1 MKKHPWI
8 TAAFGAALAL
18 LLAAV
23 LIYSRQIIQ
32 QQAMDDAVKSLQ
44 QVMERTDR
52 HLHQIEAA
60 ADSLI
65 PKIEQHIDQPDMMF
79 AYSRELLKQ
88 HPALKGC
95 SISFDPY
102 FYKEKGQYFSAYS
115 YKKGNRIVTEQEGN
129 DNYQYFYMDWYV
141 IPRMLYHSY
150 WIEPFAEKSTSGIVV
165 NDIMTSYCQPIQG
178 GPDKTVGIL
187 SADVPLSWLADQI
200 ENYQPMPKS
209 YCMLLGRGGSYIV
222 HPDSTRLLYE
232 TIFTSTIE
240 HPDTALTSLGRAMTD
255 GETGYKS
262 LRLDGV
268 DSHVFYMPFR
278 QTGWSIALVCP
289 NEVILSNYRL
299 LLYFLLPLI
308 LLSIMLMFMPL
319 WRLLFR
325 RRHFAA
331 VLLPLLVLTA
341 TSCHN
346 NQPNKQEA
354 SDQPSPEEKASDK
367 IREQLDAYE
376 GNRWFQVLDSLEQA
390 GKIATCQADYL
401 RASKY
406 DEMEQFRS
414 ALIFYN
420 KAIEGDK
427 LLHIDNA
434 QYYDAV
440 MGLST
445 IYLNN
450 DNNVELALG
459 TATKGHETASK
470 DSTLIGQDHTNQ
482 FIMEIG
488 MCQMRLGRNDEA
500 VQTFENARQGAEQLA
515 QRYPQSPRCQE
526 SCILLAANIIN
537 YYMNIGWFDRV
548 EPWLNM
554 MELALER
561 YAATNAP
568 TQKYSNYLATLT
580 GDKAIMWAMTGHPEE
595 AEAAYQKFL
604 STDYAKSF
612 RGVYDQAFYLEM
624 TEQWEKLLSIALR
637 IDSAEIKEGVT
648 PTIDYLITS
657 PSTLFKAMLKTGR
670 KEEALQKADQIINLL
685 DTVKAIQ
692 HRSDAEELAVIYET
706 EQKEQEIAAQRASLN
721 SQRMQA
727 IVVVVLLLLIFLG
740 VLFEFYRKL
749 RRAHTLLEIS
759 YNNLVIAN
767 ERAEESSKMKTN
779 FIRQISHE
787 IRTPLNILS
796 GFTQIITMPDMKLDE
811 ATRTDINHKIVENT
825 DRITGLV
832 NKMLELSDASSQ
844 AVIDRTDNVLA
855 VQIAAQA
862 TDASEVA
869 NAKHLKFDLQVGDAE
884 GAVTITTNEQAATRA
899 LTMLLDNARKFTR
912 PAEAK
917 NEKQTEQQ
925 QVTLTLKKTDSTIEF
940 IVEDTGVGVP
950 LSEAEHVF
958 DEFVQLDEYYEG
970 TGIGLT
976 VARSLARRL
985 GGDVVLDTTYTSGAR
1000 FVMTLPLA

>member
-88 HPALKGC
+88 HPDLKGC

-165 NDIMTSYCQPIQG
+165 NDIMTSYCQPIQS

-390 GKIATCQADYL
+390 GKIATCQADFM
-401 RASKY
+401 RGEKY
-406 DEMEQFRS
+406 EEMEQPRS
-414 ALIFYN
+414 ALIFYS
-420 KAIEGDK
+420 KAIEGNK
-427 LLHIDNA
+427 LLQISKGNF
-434 QYYDAV
+434 YDSY
-440 MGLST
+440 MGVCT
-445 IYLNN
+445 GYLNN
-450 DNNVELALG
+450 NNVELALK
-459 TATKGHETASK
+459 TATEGYEIASK
-470 DSTLIGQDHTNQ
+470 DSSIVGRDMSNNLQ
-482 FIMEIG
+482 MEIG
-488 MCQMRLGRNDEA
+488 MCQLRLGYSKEA
-500 VQTFENARQGAEQLA
+500 AETFEEVRQGALQLA
-515 QRYPQSPRCQE
+515 QSYPQSPNCQA
-526 SCILLAANIIN
+526 SCILISSNIIN
-537 YYMNIGWFDRV
+537 YYMNQKKFDLI
-548 EPWLNM
+548 EPWLDM
-554 MELALER
+554 METALER

-568 TQKYSNYLATLT
+568 TETYSDHLATLNC
-580 GDKAIMWAMTGHPEE
+580 DKAIMWSMTGHHEE
-595 AEAAYQKFL
+595 AEAAYQSFL
-604 STDYAKSF
+604 SSNYAHKL
-612 RGVYDQAFYLEM
+612 RGVYDQAFYLET

-637 IDSAEIKEGVT
+637 IDSAEIAAEVP
-648 PTIDYLITS
+648 PTLDYLIAS
-657 PSTLFKAMLKTGR
+657 PSTLFKAMVKTGR
-670 KEEALQKADQIINLL
+670 KEEALQKAEHIVQML
-685 DTVKAIQ
+685 DSVKAYQ

-1000 FVMTLPLA
+1000 FIMTLPLA

>member
-88 HPALKGC
+88 HPDLKGC

-165 NDIMTSYCQPIQG
+165 NDIMTSYCQPIQS

-390 GKIATCQADYL
+390 GKIATCQADFM
-401 RASKY
+401 RGEKY
-406 DEMEQFRS
+406 EEMEQPRS
-414 ALIFYN
+414 ALIFYS
-420 KAIEGDK
+420 KAIEGNK
-427 LLHIDNA
+427 LLQISKDNF
-434 QYYDAV
+434 YDAY
-440 MGLST
+440 MGVC
-445 IYLNN
+445 IGYLNN
-450 DNNVELALG
+450 NNVELALK
-459 TATKGHETASK
+459 TATEGYEIASK
-470 DSTLIGQDHTNQ
+470 DSSIVGRDMSNNLQL
-482 FIMEIG
+482 EIG
-488 MCQMRLGRNDEA
+488 MCQLRLGYNKEA
-500 VQTFENARQGAEQLA
+500 AETFEEVRQGALQLA
-515 QRYPQSPRCQE
+515 QSYPQSPDCQE
-526 SCILLAANIIN
+526 SCILISSNIIN
-537 YYMNIGWFDRV
+537 YYMNQKKFDLV
-548 EPWLNM
+548 EPWLDM
-554 MELALER
+554 METALER

-568 TQKYSNYLATLT
+568 TETYSDHLATLNC
-580 GDKAIMWAMTGHPEE
+580 DKAIMWSMIGHHEE
-595 AEAAYQKFL
+595 AEAAYQSFL
-604 STDYAKSF
+604 SSNYAHKL
-612 RGVYDQAFYLEM
+612 RGIYDQAFYLET

-637 IDSAEIKEGVT
+637 IDSAEIAAEVP
-648 PTIDYLITS
+648 PTLDYLIAS
-657 PSTLFKAMLKTGR
+657 PSTLFKAMVKTGR
-670 KEEALQKADQIINLL
+670 KEEALQKAEHIVQML
-685 DTVKAIQ
+685 DSVKAYQ

-844 AVIDRTDNVLA
+844 AVIDRTDKVLA

-884 GAVTITTNEQAATRA
+884 GAVTITTNEQTATRA

-925 QVTLTLKKTDSTIEF
+925 QVTLTLKKTESTIEF

-1000 FVMTLPLA
+1000 FIMTLPLA

>member
-88 HPALKGC
+88 HPDLKGC

-390 GKIATCQADYL
+390 GKIATCQADFM
-401 RASKY
+401 RGEKY
-406 DEMEQFRS
+406 EEMEQPRS
-414 ALIFYN
+414 ALIFYS
-420 KAIEGDK
+420 KAIEGNK
-427 LLHIDNA
+427 LLQISKGNF
-434 QYYDAV
+434 YDAY
-440 MGLST
+440 MGVCT
-445 IYLNN
+445 GYLNN
-450 DNNVELALG
+450 NNVELALK
-459 TATKGHETASK
+459 TATEGYEIASK
-470 DSTLIGQDHTNQ
+470 DSSIVGRDMSNNLQ
-482 FIMEIG
+482 MEIG
-488 MCQMRLGRNDEA
+488 MCQLRLGYSKEA
-500 VQTFENARQGAEQLA
+500 AETFEEVRQGALQLA
-515 QRYPQSPRCQE
+515 QSYPQSPSCQE
-526 SCILLAANIIN
+526 SCILISSNIIN
-537 YYMNIGWFDRV
+537 YYMNQKKFDLI
-548 EPWLNM
+548 EPWLDM
-554 MELALER
+554 METALER

-568 TQKYSNYLATLT
+568 TETYSDYLATLNC
-580 GDKAIMWAMTGHPEE
+580 DKAIMWSMTGHHEE
-595 AEAAYQKFL
+595 AEAAYQSFL
-604 STDYAKSF
+604 SSNYAHKL
-612 RGVYDQAFYLEM
+612 RGVYDQAFYLET

-637 IDSAEIKEGVT
+637 IDSAEIAAEVP
-648 PTIDYLITS
+648 PTLDYLIAS
-657 PSTLFKAMLKTGR
+657 PSTLFKAMVKTGR
-670 KEEALQKADQIINLL
+670 KEEALQKAEHIVQML
-685 DTVKAIQ
+685 DSVKAYQ

-950 LSEAEHVF
+950 LSEAEHIF

>member
-88 HPALKGC
+88 HPDLKGC

-165 NDIMTSYCQPIQG
+165 NDIMTSYCQPIQS

-390 GKIATCQADYL
+390 GKIATCQADFM
-401 RASKY
+401 RGEKY
-406 DEMEQFRS
+406 EEMEQPRS
-414 ALIFYN
+414 ALIFYS
-420 KAIEGDK
+420 KAIEGNK
-427 LLHIDNA
+427 LLQISKDNF
-434 QYYDAV
+434 YDAY
-440 MGLST
+440 MGVCT
-445 IYLNN
+445 GYLNN
-450 DNNVELALG
+450 NNVELALK
-459 TATKGHETASK
+459 TATEGYEIASK
-470 DSTLIGQDHTNQ
+470 DSSIVGRDMSNNLQ
-482 FIMEIG
+482 MEIG
-488 MCQMRLGRNDEA
+488 MCQLRLGYSKEA
-500 VQTFENARQGAEQLA
+500 AETFEEVRQGALQLA
-515 QRYPQSPRCQE
+515 QSYPQSPDCQA
-526 SCILLAANIIN
+526 SCILISSNIIN
-537 YYMNIGWFDRV
+537 YYMNQKKFDLI
-548 EPWLNM
+548 EPWLDM
-554 MELALER
+554 METALER

-568 TQKYSNYLATLT
+568 TETYSDYLATLNC
-580 GDKAIMWAMTGHPEE
+580 DKAIMWSMTGHHEE
-595 AEAAYQKFL
+595 AEAAYQSFL
-604 STDYAKSF
+604 SSNYAHKL
-612 RGVYDQAFYLEM
+612 RGVYDQAFYLET

-637 IDSAEIKEGVT
+637 IDSAEIAAEVP
-648 PTIDYLITS
+648 PTLDYLIAS
-657 PSTLFKAMLKTGR
+657 PSTLFKAMVKTGR
-670 KEEALQKADQIINLL
+670 KEEALQKAEHIVQML
-685 DTVKAIQ
+685 DSVKAYQ

-811 ATRTDINHKIVENT
+811 ATRTDINQKIVENT

-869 NAKHLKFDLQVGDAE
+869 NAEHLKFDLQVGDAE

>member
-88 HPALKGC
+88 HPDLKGC

-102 FYKEKGQYFSAYS
+102 FYKEKGLYFSAYS

-165 NDIMTSYCQPIQG
+165 NDIMTSYCQPIQS

-390 GKIATCQADYL
+390 GKIATCQADFM
-401 RASKY
+401 RGEKY
-406 DEMEQFRS
+406 EEMEQPRS
-414 ALIFYN
+414 ALIFYS
-420 KAIEGDK
+420 KAIEGNK
-427 LLHIDNA
+427 LLQISKDNF
-434 QYYDAV
+434 YDAY
-440 MGLST
+440 MGVCT
-445 IYLNN
+445 GYLNN
-450 DNNVELALG
+450 NNVELALK
-459 TATKGHETASK
+459 TATEGYEIASK
-470 DSTLIGQDHTNQ
+470 DSSIVGRDMSNNLQ
-482 FIMEIG
+482 MEIG
-488 MCQMRLGRNDEA
+488 MCQLRLGYSKEA
-500 VQTFENARQGAEQLA
+500 AETFEEVRQGALQLA
-515 QRYPQSPRCQE
+515 QSYPQSPNCQE
-526 SCILLAANIIN
+526 SCILISSNIIN
-537 YYMNIGWFDRV
+537 YYMNQKKFDLI
-548 EPWLNM
+548 EPWLDM
-554 MELALER
+554 METALER

-568 TQKYSNYLATLT
+568 TETYSDYLATLNC
-580 GDKAIMWAMTGHPEE
+580 DKAIMWSMTGHHEE
-595 AEAAYQKFL
+595 AEAAYQSFL
-604 STDYAKSF
+604 SSNYAKKL
-612 RGVYDQAFYLEM
+612 RGVYDQAFYLET

-637 IDSAEIKEGVT
+637 IDSAEIAAEVP
-648 PTIDYLITS
+648 PTLDYLIAS
-657 PSTLFKAMLKTGR
+657 PSTLFKAMVKTGR
-670 KEEALQKADQIINLL
+670 KEEALQKAEHIVQML
-685 DTVKAIQ
+685 DSVKAYQ

-796 GFTQIITMPDMKLDE
+796 GFTQIITMPDMKFDE

-925 QVTLTLKKTDSTIEF
+925 QVTLTLKKTESTIEF

-1000 FVMTLPLA
+1000 FIMTLPLA

>member
-65 PKIEQHIDQPDMMF
+65 PKIEQHINQPDMMF

-88 HPALKGC
+88 HPDLKGC

-165 NDIMTSYCQPIQG
+165 NDIMTSYCQPIQS

-390 GKIATCQADYL
+390 GKIATCQADFM
-401 RASKY
+401 RGEKY
-406 DEMEQFRS
+406 EEMEQPRS
-414 ALIFYN
+414 ALIFYS
-420 KAIEGDK
+420 KAIEGNK
-427 LLHIDNA
+427 LLQISKGNF
-434 QYYDAV
+434 YDAY
-440 MGLST
+440 MGVCT
-445 IYLNN
+445 GYLNN
-450 DNNVELALG
+450 NNVELALK
-459 TATKGHETASK
+459 TATEGYEIASK
-470 DSTLIGQDHTNQ
+470 DSSIVGRDMSNNLQ
-482 FIMEIG
+482 MEIG
-488 MCQMRLGRNDEA
+488 MCQLRLGYSKEA
-500 VQTFENARQGAEQLA
+500 AETFEEVRQGALQLA
-515 QRYPQSPRCQE
+515 QSYPQSPNCQA
-526 SCILLAANIIN
+526 SCILISSNIIN
-537 YYMNIGWFDRV
+537 YYMNQKKFDLI
-548 EPWLNM
+548 EPWLDM
-554 MELALER
+554 METALER

-568 TQKYSNYLATLT
+568 TETYSDYLATLNC
-580 GDKAIMWAMTGHPEE
+580 DKAIMWSMTGHHEE
-595 AEAAYQKFL
+595 AEAAYQSFL
-604 STDYAKSF
+604 SSNYAHKL
-612 RGVYDQAFYLEM
+612 RGVYDQAFYLET

-637 IDSAEIKEGVT
+637 IDSAEIAAEVP
-648 PTIDYLITS
+648 PTLDYLIAS
-657 PSTLFKAMLKTGR
+657 PSTLFKAMVKTGR
-670 KEEALQKADQIINLL
+670 KEEALQKAEHIVQML
-685 DTVKAIQ
+685 DSVKAYQ

-925 QVTLTLKKTDSTIEF
+925 QVTLTLKKTESTIEF

-1000 FVMTLPLA
+1000 FIMTLPLA

>member
-88 HPALKGC
+88 HPDLKGC

-129 DNYQYFYMDWYV
+129 DSYQYFYMDWYV

-165 NDIMTSYCQPIQG
+165 NDIMTSYCQPIQS

-390 GKIATCQADYL
+390 GKIATCQADFM
-401 RASKY
+401 RGEKY
-406 DEMEQFRS
+406 EEMEQPRS
-414 ALIFYN
+414 ALIFYS
-420 KAIEGDK
+420 KAIEGNK
-427 LLHIDNA
+427 LLQISKGNF
-434 QYYDAV
+434 YDAY
-440 MGLST
+440 MGVCT
-445 IYLNN
+445 GYLNN
-450 DNNVELALG
+450 NNVELALK
-459 TATKGHETASK
+459 TATEGYEIASK
-470 DSTLIGQDHTNQ
+470 DSSIVGRDMSNNLQ
-482 FIMEIG
+482 MEIG
-488 MCQMRLGRNDEA
+488 MCQLRLGYSKEA
-500 VQTFENARQGAEQLA
+500 AETFEEVRQGALQLA
-515 QRYPQSPRCQE
+515 QSYPQSPDCQA
-526 SCILLAANIIN
+526 SCILISSNIIN
-537 YYMNIGWFDRV
+537 YYMNQKKFDLI
-548 EPWLNM
+548 EPWLDM
-554 MELALER
+554 METALER

-568 TQKYSNYLATLT
+568 TETYSDYLATLNC
-580 GDKAIMWAMTGHPEE
+580 DKAIMWSMTGHHEE
-595 AEAAYQKFL
+595 AEAAYQSFL
-604 STDYAKSF
+604 SSNYAKKL
-612 RGVYDQAFYLEM
+612 RGVYDQAFYLET

-637 IDSAEIKEGVT
+637 IDSAEIAAEVP
-648 PTIDYLITS
+648 PTLDYLIAS
-657 PSTLFKAMLKTGR
+657 PSTLFKAMVKTGR
-670 KEEALQKADQIINLL
+670 KEEALQKAEHIVQML
-685 DTVKAIQ
+685 DSVKAYQ

-925 QVTLTLKKTDSTIEF
+925 QVTLTLKKTESTIEF

-1000 FVMTLPLA
+1000 FIMTLPLA

>member
-88 HPALKGC
+88 HPDLKGC

-278 QTGWSIALVCP
+278 QTGWSIALVCS

-390 GKIATCQADYL
+390 GKIATCQADFM
-401 RASKY
+401 RGEKY
-406 DEMEQFRS
+406 EEMEQPRS
-414 ALIFYN
+414 ALIFYS
-420 KAIEGDK
+420 KAIEGNK
-427 LLHIDNA
+427 LLQISKDNF
-434 QYYDAV
+434 YDAY
-440 MGLST
+440 MGVCT
-445 IYLNN
+445 GYLNN
-450 DNNVELALG
+450 NNVELALK
-459 TATKGHETASK
+459 TATEGYEIASK
-470 DSTLIGQDHTNQ
+470 DSSIVGRDMSNNLQ
-482 FIMEIG
+482 MEIG
-488 MCQMRLGRNDEA
+488 MCQLRLGYSKEA
-500 VQTFENARQGAEQLA
+500 AETFEEVRQGALQLA
-515 QRYPQSPRCQE
+515 QSYPQSPNCQA
-526 SCILLAANIIN
+526 SCILISSNIIN
-537 YYMNIGWFDRV
+537 YYMNQKKFDLI
-548 EPWLNM
+548 EPWLDM
-554 MELALER
+554 METALER

-568 TQKYSNYLATLT
+568 TETYSDYLATLNC
-580 GDKAIMWAMTGHPEE
+580 DKAIMWSMTGHHEE
-595 AEAAYQKFL
+595 AEAAYQSFL
-604 STDYAKSF
+604 SSNYAHKL
-612 RGVYDQAFYLEM
+612 RGVYDQAFYLET

-637 IDSAEIKEGVT
+637 IDSAEIAAEVP
-648 PTIDYLITS
+648 PTLDYLIAS
-657 PSTLFKAMLKTGR
+657 PSTLFKAMVKTGR
-670 KEEALQKADQIINLL
+670 KEEALQKAEHIVQML
-685 DTVKAIQ
+685 DSVKAYQ

-950 LSEAEHVF
+950 INEAEHIF

>member
-88 HPALKGC
+88 HPDLKGC

-165 NDIMTSYCQPIQG
+165 NDIMTSYCQPIQS

-390 GKIATCQADYL
+390 GKIATCQADFM
-401 RASKY
+401 RGEKY
-406 DEMEQFRS
+406 EEMEQPRS
-414 ALIFYN
+414 ALIFYS
-420 KAIEGDK
+420 KAIEGNK
-427 LLHIDNA
+427 LLQISKGNF
-434 QYYDAV
+434 YDAY
-440 MGLST
+440 MGVCT
-445 IYLNN
+445 GYLNN
-450 DNNVELALG
+450 NNVELALK
-459 TATKGHETASK
+459 TATEGYEIASK
-470 DSTLIGQDHTNQ
+470 DSSIVGRDMSNNLQ
-482 FIMEIG
+482 MEIG
-488 MCQMRLGRNDEA
+488 MCQLRLGYSKEA
-500 VQTFENARQGAEQLA
+500 AETFEEVRQGALQLA
-515 QRYPQSPRCQE
+515 QSYPQSPNCQA
-526 SCILLAANIIN
+526 SCILISSNIIN
-537 YYMNIGWFDRV
+537 YYMNQKKFDLI
-548 EPWLNM
+548 EPWLDM
-554 MELALER
+554 METALER

-568 TQKYSNYLATLT
+568 TETYSDYLATLNC
-580 GDKAIMWAMTGHPEE
+580 DKAIMWSMTGHHEE
-595 AEAAYQKFL
+595 AEAAYQSFL
-604 STDYAKSF
+604 SSNYAHKL
-612 RGVYDQAFYLEM
+612 RGVYDQAFYLET

-637 IDSAEIKEGVT
+637 IDSAEIAAEVP
-648 PTIDYLITS
+648 PTLDYLIAS
-657 PSTLFKAMLKTGR
+657 PSTLFKAMVKTGR
-670 KEEALQKADQIINLL
+670 KEEALQKAEHIVQML
-685 DTVKAIQ
+685 DSVKAYQ

-925 QVTLTLKKTDSTIEF
+925 QVTLTLKKTESTIEF

-1000 FVMTLPLA
+1000 FIMTLPLA

>member
-88 HPALKGC
+88 HPDLKGC

-165 NDIMTSYCQPIQG
+165 NDIMTSYCQPIQS

-390 GKIATCQADYL
+390 GKIATCQADFM
-401 RASKY
+401 RGEKY
-406 DEMEQFRS
+406 EEMEQPRS
-414 ALIFYN
+414 ALIFYS
-420 KAIEGDK
+420 KAIEGNK
-427 LLHIDNA
+427 LLQISKGNF
-434 QYYDAV
+434 YDAY
-440 MGLST
+440 MGVCT
-445 IYLNN
+445 GYLNN
-450 DNNVELALG
+450 NNVELALK
-459 TATKGHETASK
+459 TATEGYEIASK
-470 DSTLIGQDHTNQ
+470 DSSIVGRDMSNNLQ
-482 FIMEIG
+482 MEIG
-488 MCQMRLGRNDEA
+488 MCQLRLGYSKEA
-500 VQTFENARQGAEQLA
+500 AETFEEVRQGALQLA
-515 QRYPQSPRCQE
+515 QSYPQSPNCQA
-526 SCILLAANIIN
+526 SCILISSNIIN
-537 YYMNIGWFDRV
+537 YYMNQKKFDLV
-548 EPWLNM
+548 EPWLDM
-554 MELALER
+554 METALER

-568 TQKYSNYLATLT
+568 TETYSDYLATLNC
-580 GDKAIMWAMTGHPEE
+580 DKAIMWSMTGHHEE
-595 AEAAYQKFL
+595 AEAAYQSFL
-604 STDYAKSF
+604 SSNYAKKL
-612 RGVYDQAFYLEM
+612 RGVYDQAFYLET

-637 IDSAEIKEGVT
+637 IDSAEIAAEVP
-648 PTIDYLITS
+648 PTLDYLIAS
-657 PSTLFKAMLKTGR
+657 PSTLFKAMVKTGR
-670 KEEALQKADQIINLL
+670 KEEALQKAEHIVQML
-685 DTVKAIQ
+685 DSVKAYQ

-925 QVTLTLKKTDSTIEF
+925 QVTLTLKKTESTIEF
-940 IVEDTGVGVP
+940 IVEDTGIGVP
-950 LSEAEHVF
+950 INEAEHIF

>member
-88 HPALKGC
+88 HPDLKGC

-165 NDIMTSYCQPIQG
+165 NDIMTSYCQPIQS

-390 GKIATCQADYL
+390 GKIATCQADFM
-401 RASKY
+401 RGEKY
-406 DEMEQFRS
+406 EEMEQPRS
-414 ALIFYN
+414 ALIFYS
-420 KAIEGDK
+420 KAIEGNK
-427 LLHIDNA
+427 LLQISKDNF
-434 QYYDAV
+434 YDAY
-440 MGLST
+440 MGVCT
-445 IYLNN
+445 GYLNN
-450 DNNVELALG
+450 NNVELALK
-459 TATKGHETASK
+459 TATEGYEIASK
-470 DSTLIGQDHTNQ
+470 DSSIVGRDMSNNLQ
-482 FIMEIG
+482 MEIG
-488 MCQMRLGRNDEA
+488 MCQLRLGYSKEA
-500 VQTFENARQGAEQLA
+500 AETFEEVRQGALQLA
-515 QRYPQSPRCQE
+515 QSYPQSPNCQD
-526 SCILLAANIIN
+526 SCILISSNIIN
-537 YYMNIGWFDRV
+537 YYMNQKKFDLI
-548 EPWLNM
+548 EPWLDM
-554 MELALER
+554 METALER

-568 TQKYSNYLATLT
+568 TETYSDYLATLNC
-580 GDKAIMWAMTGHPEE
+580 DKAIMWSMTGHHEE
-595 AEAAYQKFL
+595 AEAAYQSFL
-604 STDYAKSF
+604 SSNYAHKL
-612 RGVYDQAFYLEM
+612 RGVYDQAFYLET

-637 IDSAEIKEGVT
+637 IDSAEIAAEVP
-648 PTIDYLITS
+648 PTLDYLIAS
-657 PSTLFKAMLKTGR
+657 PSTLFKAMVKTGR
-670 KEEALQKADQIINLL
+670 KEEALQKAEHIVQML
-685 DTVKAIQ
+685 DSVKAYQ

-811 ATRTDINHKIVENT
+811 ATRTDINQKIVENT

-869 NAKHLKFDLQVGDAE
+869 NAEHLKFDLQVGDAE

-940 IVEDTGVGVP
+940 IVEDTGIGVP
-950 LSEAEHVF
+950 INEAEHVF

>member
-88 HPALKGC
+88 HPDLKGC

-165 NDIMTSYCQPIQG
+165 NDIMTSYCQPIQS

-390 GKIATCQADYL
+390 GKIATCQADFM
-401 RASKY
+401 RGEKY
-406 DEMEQFRS
+406 EEMEQPRS
-414 ALIFYN
+414 ALIFYS
-420 KAIEGDK
+420 KAIEGNK
-427 LLHIDNA
+427 LLQISKDNF
-434 QYYDAV
+434 YDAY
-440 MGLST
+440 MGVC
-445 IYLNN
+445 IGYLNN
-450 DNNVELALG
+450 NNVELALK
-459 TATKGHETASK
+459 TATEGYEIASK
-470 DSTLIGQDHTNQ
+470 DSSIVGRDMSNNLQL
-482 FIMEIG
+482 EIG
-488 MCQMRLGRNDEA
+488 MCQLRLGYNKEA
-500 VQTFENARQGAEQLA
+500 AETFEEVRQGALQLA
-515 QRYPQSPRCQE
+515 QSYPQSPDCQE
-526 SCILLAANIIN
+526 SCILISSNIIN
-537 YYMNIGWFDRV
+537 YYMNQKKFDLV
-548 EPWLNM
+548 EPWLDM
-554 MELALER
+554 METALER

-568 TQKYSNYLATLT
+568 TKTYSDYLATLNC
-580 GDKAIMWAMTGHPEE
+580 DKAIMWSMTGHHEE
-595 AEAAYQKFL
+595 AEAAYQSFL
-604 STDYAKSF
+604 SSNYAKKL
-612 RGVYDQAFYLEM
+612 RGVYDQAFYLET

-637 IDSAEIKEGVT
+637 IDSAEIAAEVP
-648 PTIDYLITS
+648 PTLDYLIAS
-657 PSTLFKAMLKTGR
+657 PSTLFKAMVKTGR
-670 KEEALQKADQIINLL
+670 KEEALQKAEHIVQML
-685 DTVKAIQ
+685 DSVKAYQ

-844 AVIDRTDNVLA
+844 AVIDRTDKVLA

-925 QVTLTLKKTDSTIEF
+925 QVTLTLKKTESTIEF

-1000 FVMTLPLA
+1000 FIMTLPLA

>member
-88 HPALKGC
+88 HPDLKGC

-165 NDIMTSYCQPIQG
+165 NDIMTSYCQPIQS

-390 GKIATCQADYL
+390 GKIATCQADFM
-401 RASKY
+401 RGEKY
-406 DEMEQFRS
+406 EEMEQPRS
-414 ALIFYN
+414 ALIFYS
-420 KAIEGDK
+420 KAIEGNK
-427 LLHIDNA
+427 LLQISKGNF
-434 QYYDAV
+434 YDAY
-440 MGLST
+440 MGVCT
-445 IYLNN
+445 GYLNN
-450 DNNVELALG
+450 NNVELALK
-459 TATKGHETASK
+459 TATEGYEIASK
-470 DSTLIGQDHTNQ
+470 DSSIVGRDMSNNLQ
-482 FIMEIG
+482 MEIG
-488 MCQMRLGRNDEA
+488 MCQLRLGYSKEA
-500 VQTFENARQGAEQLA
+500 AETFEEVRQGALQLA
-515 QRYPQSPRCQE
+515 QSYPQSPSCQE
-526 SCILLAANIIN
+526 SCILISSNIIN
-537 YYMNIGWFDRV
+537 YYMNQKKFDLV
-548 EPWLNM
+548 EPWLDM
-554 MELALER
+554 METALER

-568 TQKYSNYLATLT
+568 TETYSDYLATLNC
-580 GDKAIMWAMTGHPEE
+580 DKAIMWSMTGHHEE
-595 AEAAYQKFL
+595 AEAAYQSFL
-604 STDYAKSF
+604 SSNYAKKL
-612 RGVYDQAFYLEM
+612 RGVYDQAFYLET

-637 IDSAEIKEGVT
+637 IDSAEIAAEVP
-648 PTIDYLITS
+648 PTLDYLIAS
-657 PSTLFKAMLKTGR
+657 PSTLFKAMVKTGR
-670 KEEALQKADQIINLL
+670 KEEALQKAEHIVQML
-685 DTVKAIQ
+685 DSVKAYQ

-925 QVTLTLKKTDSTIEF
+925 QVTLTLKKTESTIEF

>member
-88 HPALKGC
+88 HPDLKGC

-165 NDIMTSYCQPIQG
+165 NDIMTSYCQPIQS

-390 GKIATCQADYL
+390 GKIATCQADFM
-401 RASKY
+401 RGEKY
-406 DEMEQFRS
+406 EEMEQPRS
-414 ALIFYN
+414 ALIFYS
-420 KAIEGDK
+420 KAIEGNK
-427 LLHIDNA
+427 LLQISKGNF
-434 QYYDAV
+434 YDAY
-440 MGLST
+440 MGVCT
-445 IYLNN
+445 GYLNN
-450 DNNVELALG
+450 NNVELALK
-459 TATKGHETASK
+459 TATEGYEIASK
-470 DSTLIGQDHTNQ
+470 DSSIVGRDMSNNLQ
-482 FIMEIG
+482 MEIG
-488 MCQMRLGRNDEA
+488 MCQLRLGYSKEA
-500 VQTFENARQGAEQLA
+500 AETFEEVRQGALQLA
-515 QRYPQSPRCQE
+515 QSYPQSPNCQE
-526 SCILLAANIIN
+526 SCILISSNIIN
-537 YYMNIGWFDRV
+537 YYMNQKKFDLI
-548 EPWLNM
+548 EPWLDM
-554 MELALER
+554 METALER

-568 TQKYSNYLATLT
+568 TETYSDYLATLNC
-580 GDKAIMWAMTGHPEE
+580 DKAIMWSMTGHHEE
-595 AEAAYQKFL
+595 AEAAYQSFL
-604 STDYAKSF
+604 SSNYAKKL
-612 RGVYDQAFYLEM
+612 RGVYDQAFYLET

-637 IDSAEIKEGVT
+637 IDSAEIAAEVP
-648 PTIDYLITS
+648 PTLDYLIAS
-657 PSTLFKAMLKTGR
+657 PSTLFKAMVKTGR
-670 KEEALQKADQIINLL
+670 KEEALQKAEHIVQML
-685 DTVKAIQ
+685 DSVKAYQ

-925 QVTLTLKKTDSTIEF
+925 QVTLTLKKTESTIEF

-1000 FVMTLPLA
+1000 FIMTLPLA

>member
-88 HPALKGC
+88 HPDLKGC

-165 NDIMTSYCQPIQG
+165 NDIMTSYCQPIQS

-390 GKIATCQADYL
+390 GKIATCLADFM
-401 RASKY
+401 RGEKY
-406 DEMEQFRS
+406 EEMEQPRS
-414 ALIFYN
+414 ALIFYS
-420 KAIEGDK
+420 KAIEGNK
-427 LLHIDNA
+427 LLQISKDNF
-434 QYYDAV
+434 YDAY
-440 MGLST
+440 MGVCT
-445 IYLNN
+445 GYLNN
-450 DNNVELALG
+450 NNVELALK
-459 TATKGHETASK
+459 TATEGYEIASK
-470 DSTLIGQDHTNQ
+470 DSSIVGRDMSNNLQL
-482 FIMEIG
+482 EIG
-488 MCQMRLGRNDEA
+488 MCQLRLGYSKEA
-500 VQTFENARQGAEQLA
+500 AETFEEVRQGALQLA
-515 QRYPQSPRCQE
+515 QSYPQSPNCQA
-526 SCILLAANIIN
+526 SCILISSNIIN
-537 YYMNIGWFDRV
+537 YYMNQKKFDLI
-548 EPWLNM
+548 EPWLDM
-554 MELALER
+554 METALER

-568 TQKYSNYLATLT
+568 TETYSDYLATLNC
-580 GDKAIMWAMTGHPEE
+580 DKAIMWSMTGHHEE
-595 AEAAYQKFL
+595 AEAAYQSFL
-604 STDYAKSF
+604 SSNYAHKL
-612 RGVYDQAFYLEM
+612 RGVYDQAFYLET

-637 IDSAEIKEGVT
+637 IDSAEIAAEVP
-648 PTIDYLITS
+648 PTLDYLIAS
-657 PSTLFKAMLKTGR
+657 PSTLFKAMVKTGR
-670 KEEALQKADQIINLL
+670 KEEALQKAEHIVQML
-685 DTVKAIQ
+685 DSVKAYQ

-869 NAKHLKFDLQVGDAE
+869 NAKHLKFNLQVGDAE
-884 GAVTITTNEQAATRA
+884 SAVTITTNEQAATRA

-925 QVTLTLKKTDSTIEF
+925 QVTLTLKKTESTIEF

-1000 FVMTLPLA
+1000 FIMTLPLA

>member
-88 HPALKGC
+88 HPDLKGC

-165 NDIMTSYCQPIQG
+165 NDIMTSYCQPIQS

-390 GKIATCQADYL
+390 GKIATCQADFM
-401 RASKY
+401 RGEKY
-406 DEMEQFRS
+406 EEMEQPRS
-414 ALIFYN
+414 ALIFYS
-420 KAIEGDK
+420 KAIEGNK
-427 LLHIDNA
+427 LLQISKDNF
-434 QYYDAV
+434 YDAY
-440 MGLST
+440 MGVCT
-445 IYLNN
+445 GYLNN
-450 DNNVELALG
+450 NNVELALK
-459 TATKGHETASK
+459 TATEGYEIASK
-470 DSTLIGQDHTNQ
+470 DSSIVGRDMSNNLQ
-482 FIMEIG
+482 MEIG
-488 MCQMRLGRNDEA
+488 MCQLRLGYSKEA
-500 VQTFENARQGAEQLA
+500 AETFEEVRQGALQLA
-515 QRYPQSPRCQE
+515 QSYPQSPDCQA
-526 SCILLAANIIN
+526 SCILISSNIIN
-537 YYMNIGWFDRV
+537 YYMNQKKFDLI
-548 EPWLNM
+548 EPWLDM
-554 MELALER
+554 METALER

-568 TQKYSNYLATLT
+568 TETYSDYLATLNC
-580 GDKAIMWAMTGHPEE
+580 DKAIMWSMTGHHEE
-595 AEAAYQKFL
+595 AEAAYQSFL
-604 STDYAKSF
+604 SSNYAHKL
-612 RGVYDQAFYLEM
+612 RGVYDQAFYLET

-637 IDSAEIKEGVT
+637 IDSAEIAAEVP
-648 PTIDYLITS
+648 PTLDYLIAS
-657 PSTLFKAMLKTGR
+657 PSTLFKAMVKTGR
-670 KEEALQKADQIINLL
+670 KEEALQKAEHIVQML
-685 DTVKAIQ
+685 DSVKAYQ

-925 QVTLTLKKTDSTIEF
+925 QVTLTLKKTESTIEF

-1000 FVMTLPLA
+1000 FIMTLPLA

>member
-88 HPALKGC
+88 HPDLKGC

-165 NDIMTSYCQPIQG
+165 NDIMTSYCQPIQS

-390 GKIATCQADYL
+390 GKIATCQADFM
-401 RASKY
+401 RGEKY
-406 DEMEQFRS
+406 EEMEQPRS
-414 ALIFYN
+414 ALIFYS
-420 KAIEGDK
+420 KAIEGNK
-427 LLHIDNA
+427 LLQISKDNF
-434 QYYDAV
+434 YDAY
-440 MGLST
+440 MGVC
-445 IYLNN
+445 IGYLNN
-450 DNNVELALG
+450 NNVELALK
-459 TATKGHETASK
+459 TATEGYEIASK
-470 DSTLIGQDHTNQ
+470 DSSIVGRDMSNNLQL
-482 FIMEIG
+482 EIG
-488 MCQMRLGRNDEA
+488 MCQLRLGYNKEA
-500 VQTFENARQGAEQLA
+500 AETFEEVRQGALQLA
-515 QRYPQSPRCQE
+515 QSYPQSPDCQE
-526 SCILLAANIIN
+526 SCILISSNIIN
-537 YYMNIGWFDRV
+537 YYMNQKKFDLV
-548 EPWLNM
+548 EPWLDM
-554 MELALER
+554 METALER

-568 TQKYSNYLATLT
+568 TETYSDHLATLNC
-580 GDKAIMWAMTGHPEE
+580 DKAIMWSMTGHHEE
-595 AEAAYQKFL
+595 AEAAYQSFL
-604 STDYAKSF
+604 SSNYAHKL
-612 RGVYDQAFYLEM
+612 RGIYDQAFYLET

-637 IDSAEIKEGVT
+637 IDSAEIAAEVP
-648 PTIDYLITS
+648 PTLDYLIAS
-657 PSTLFKAMLKTGR
+657 PSTLFKAMVKTGR
-670 KEEALQKADQIINLL
+670 KEEALQKAEHIVQML
-685 DTVKAIQ
+685 DSVKAYQ

-925 QVTLTLKKTDSTIEF
+925 QVTLTLKKTESTIEF

-1000 FVMTLPLA
+1000 FIMTLPLA

>member
-88 HPALKGC
+88 HPDLKGC

-115 YKKGNRIVTEQEGN
+115 HKKGNRIVTEQEGN

-354 SDQPSPEEKASDK
+354 SDQPFMRGEK
-367 IREQLDAYE
+367 YE
-376 GNRWFQVLDSLEQA
+376 
-390 GKIATCQADYL
+390 
-401 RASKY
+401 
-406 DEMEQFRS
+406 EMEQPRS
-414 ALIFYN
+414 ALIFYS
-420 KAIEGDK
+420 KAIEGNK
-427 LLHIDNA
+427 LLQISKGNF
-434 QYYDAV
+434 YDAY
-440 MGLST
+440 MGVCT
-445 IYLNN
+445 GYLNN
-450 DNNVELALG
+450 NNVELALK
-459 TATKGHETASK
+459 TATEGYEIASK
-470 DSTLIGQDHTNQ
+470 DSSIVGRDMSNNLQ
-482 FIMEIG
+482 MEIG
-488 MCQMRLGRNDEA
+488 MCQLRLGYSKEA
-500 VQTFENARQGAEQLA
+500 AETFEEVRQGALQLA
-515 QRYPQSPRCQE
+515 QSYPQSPNCQA
-526 SCILLAANIIN
+526 SCILISSNIIN
-537 YYMNIGWFDRV
+537 YYMNQKKFDLV
-548 EPWLNM
+548 EPWLDM
-554 MELALER
+554 METALER

-917 NEKQTEQQ
+917 NENQTEQQ
-925 QVTLTLKKTDSTIEF
+925 QVTLTLKKTESTIEF

-1000 FVMTLPLA
+1000 FIMTLPLA